1 MRCKAAEA
9 GFTLIEVLVALAVFS
24 LAALTLVN
32 LSGENVRTARALEA
46 RTLASVVAENR
57 AVEAM
62 VEWPAPG
69 VTSGVDMAGD
79 RPWRWTRRV
88 SRTDD
93 PEVARVDVIVGEP
106 AGRAT
111 LAEVTVFRGRR

>member
-1 MRCKAAEA
+1 MRRARAEA

-24 LAALTLVN
+24 LAALTLIN
-32 LSGENVRTARALEA
+32 LSGENVRTARVLEA
-46 RTLASVVAENR
+46 RALASVVAENR

-62 VEWPAPG
+62 IDWPPLG
-69 VTSGVDMAGD
+69 VTSGVDTAGD
-79 RPWRWTRRV
+79 RSWRWTRKV

-93 PEVARVDVIVGEP
+93 PEISRIDVVVASE
-106 AGRAT
+106 AASTT

>member
-1 MRCKAAEA
+1 MPSARAEA

-32 LSGENVRTARALEA
+32 LSGENIRTAASLEA

-57 AVEAM
+57 AIEAM
-62 VEWPAPG
+62 VDWPPLG
-69 VTSGVDMAGD
+69 VTSGIDMAGE

-93 PEVARVDVIVGEP
+93 PEVARIDVVVAEQ
-106 AGRAT
+106 AGRTT